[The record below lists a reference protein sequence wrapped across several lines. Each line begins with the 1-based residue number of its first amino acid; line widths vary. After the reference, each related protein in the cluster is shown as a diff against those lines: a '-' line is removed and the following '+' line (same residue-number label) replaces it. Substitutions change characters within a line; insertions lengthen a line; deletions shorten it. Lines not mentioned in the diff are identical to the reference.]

1 MLETPPEESS
11 VPLTELTRQ
20 QRRVIGTLIE
30 KGLTTPDSYPLT
42 LKALTTGC
50 NQKSNRDPVTGYS
63 EDQVADV
70 LEQLREMG
78 LVGEIH
84 TDSGRAPRY
93 RHYIRH
99 RLTIT
104 EPQLAIM
111 GELLLRGKQ
120 RLGELR
126 ARASRMVPIENL
138 EQLREALAGMLDQSW
153 VQSSGNLE
161 RRGTMVDHGF
171 YRAKENMVLQPTDDA
186 DESQDFDEPVSAPR
200 SQATPAAIAANA
212 VTTEQFTELQSEV
225 VALREDNQKLRDDVL
240 TLRNELG
247 RLGDDF
253 QRLRQ
258 ELGG

>member
-1 MLETPPEESS
+1 MLETPPEENS

-70 LEQLREMG
+70 LEKLRELG
-78 LVGEIH
+78 LVGELH

-126 ARASRMVPIENL
+126 ARASRMVPIDTL
-138 EQLREALAGMLDQSW
+138 DQLREELAGMLDQNW
-153 VQSSGNLE
+153 VQSSGDFE
-161 RRGTMVDHGF
+161 RRGTFVDHNF
-171 YRAKENMVLQPTDDA
+171 YRAKEDMVLKPTDDA
-186 DESQDFDEPVSAPR
+186 DEPNDDAPAVSPR
-200 SQATPAAIAANA
+200 SSAAPASSPMSTENA
-212 VTTEQFTELQSEV
+212 LQLNKLQSEV
-225 VALREDNQKLRDDVL
+225 AALRDDNQKLREEIV

>member
-1 MLETPPEESS
+1 MLETPPEENS

-20 QRRVIGTLIE
+20 QRRVLGTLIE

-70 LEQLREMG
+70 LEKLREMG
-78 LVGEIH
+78 LVGELH
-84 TDSGRAPRY
+84 TDSGRAARY

-126 ARASRMVPIENL
+126 ARASRMVPIETL
-138 EQLREALAGMLDQSW
+138 EQLREELASMMEQSW
-153 VQSSGNLE
+153 VQSSGDLE
-161 RRGTMVDHGF
+161 RRGTFVDHNF
-171 YRAKENMVLQPTDDA
+171 YRAKEDMVLQPTDDA
-186 DESQDFDEPVSAPR
+186 DE
-200 SQATPAAIAANA
+200 PA
-212 VTTEQFTELQSEV
+212 SEV
-225 VALREDNQKLRDDVL
+225 SVPSPSRQASPGASVNAESVQEIATLKQDLAALREENQKFKDDIL
-240 TLRNELG
+240 SLRNELG
-247 RLGDDF
+247 RLNDDF